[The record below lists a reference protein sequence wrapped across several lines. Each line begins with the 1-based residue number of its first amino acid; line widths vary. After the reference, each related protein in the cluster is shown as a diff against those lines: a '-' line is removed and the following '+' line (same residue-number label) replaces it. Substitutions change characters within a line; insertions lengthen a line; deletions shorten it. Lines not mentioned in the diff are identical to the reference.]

1 MVRAQLRGG
10 SDRDCKSVMRRFDSA
25 VAAAARGLGD
35 RVSRRDRGE
44 LAYRFRENLLE
55 ME

>member
-25 VAAAARGLGD
+25 VAAAEGGPNRVPRGD
-35 RVSRRDRGE
+35 RGG